1 MIELYVTWYYC
12 NLTIFFVD
20 FLCSKLVKLRWLR
33 WTDLTIFFFLWKF
46 SKVDVKLF
54 VCTIW
59 QIFLALYA
67 LLHLLPRFS
76 SVKIVF
82 LLCNSVRMIANSG
95 FWISSWVQ
103 GSFHQKSLSACYSIF
118 IMILIVLNH
127 HKILWISRHSL
138 PLFLTIQNHWNNQNG
153 GNSSKM
159 SHLKKKTS

>member
-1 MIELYVTWYYC
+1 MFAQFGKYFLLFTP
-12 NLTIFFVD
+12 FF
-20 FLCSKLVKLRWLR
+20 
-33 WTDLTIFFFLWKF
+33 
-46 SKVDVKLF
+46 
-54 VCTIW
+54 
-59 QIFLALYA
+59 
-67 LLHLLPRFS
+67 HLLSRFS

-138 PLFLTIQNHWNNQNG
+138 PLLLTIQNHWNNQNG

-159 SHLKKKTS
+159 SHLKKTSEYINGRVKLHQLFLVFMLSFVNGSNIILEYVNCYVKNHQRLFWLSTNLT

>member
-1 MIELYVTWYYC
+1 M
-12 NLTIFFVD
+12 
-20 FLCSKLVKLRWLR
+20 VKMNWF
-33 WTDLTIFFFLWKF
+33 DDFFFLWKF
-46 SKVDVKLF
+46 STVDVKLF

-67 LLHLLPRFS
+67 LLSRFS

-138 PLFLTIQNHWNNQNG
+138 PLLLTIQIHWNNQNS

-159 SHLKKKTS
+159 SHFKKTVKIYQW

>member
-1 MIELYVTWYYC
+1 MFAQFGKY
-12 NLTIFFVD
+12 
-20 FLCSKLVKLRWLR
+20 FL
-33 WTDLTIFFFLWKF
+33 
-46 SKVDVKLF
+46 LF
-54 VCTIW
+54 
-59 QIFLALYA
+59 
-67 LLHLLPRFS
+67 HLLPRFS

-138 PLFLTIQNHWNNQNG
+138 PLFLTITNHWNNQNG
-153 GNSSKM
+153 GNSSKK
-159 SHLKKKTS
+159 SHFKVTVNSPILSSMVKSSCINGFWSLCQVLSMVQKSC